1 MQLPLPENEVARLEV
16 LGRYQIFGTP
26 PEECFHNITHLAA
39 YVCGTPIALISLID
53 QNSQWFKSRVGWDVD
68 EIPRG
73 VSLCAQTILQ
83 SEAAKY
89 FFRADT
95 DVSFLSGSLVL
106 IRRTFDVKSPEIVL
120 PKLSTMVPS
129 IASGLVTA
137 GPSRALCKVSRSM
150 GVNFPLSPSRSG
162 RQAVGL
168 FAGIRWP
175 PEPVGYGP
183 GVTKP

>member
-26 PEECFHNITHLAA
+26 PEECFDNITHLAA

-53 QNSQWFKSRVGWDVD
+53 QNSQWFKSRVGCDVD

-129 IASGLVTA
+129 IGA
-137 GPSRALCKVSRSM
+137 GYCGPISCPM
-150 GVNFPLSPSRSG
+150 QGVEIDGSEFSVESVPIWKTSG
-162 RQAVGL
+162 RTFCRYPLAPRTCWLRTGSD
-168 FAGIRWP
+168 
-175 PEPVGYGP
+175 
-183 GVTKP
+183 

>member
-1 MQLPLPENEVARLEV
+1 MQLPLPEHEVARLEV

-39 YVCGTPIALISLID
+39 YVCGTPIALISFID

-95 DVSFLSGSLVL
+95 DVSFLSGSLAL
-106 IRRTFDVKSPEIVL
+106 IRRTFDVKSPEIVP

-137 GPSRALCKVSRSM
+137 GPSRALLQ
-150 GVNFPLSPSRSG
+150 GVEIDGSEFSVESVPIWKTSG
-162 RQAVGL
+162 RTFCRYPLAPRTCWLRTGSD
-168 FAGIRWP
+168 
-175 PEPVGYGP
+175 
-183 GVTKP
+183 

>member
-1 MQLPLPENEVARLEV
+1 MLKHLLKSNRERSLRGIQYAVARLEV

-26 PEECFHNITHLAA
+26 PGECFDKITHLAA
-39 YVCGTPIALISLID
+39 YVCGTPIALISFID

-95 DVSFLSGSLVL
+95 AVSFL
-106 IRRTFDVKSPEIVL
+106 
-120 PKLSTMVPS
+120 
-129 IASGLVTA
+129 
-137 GPSRALCKVSRSM
+137 
-150 GVNFPLSPSRSG
+150 
-162 RQAVGL
+162 
-168 FAGIRWP
+168 
-175 PEPVGYGP
+175 
-183 GVTKP
+183 